1 MKKILL
7 FILCVAALHVNA
19 QGLKFGVHA
28 GTDLLWYSAKNNP
41 PFDESKMK
49 SGFVVGGDV
58 AYTFNNNVALASGIS
73 LLVSNGQFSALTEY
87 YPVEMKF
94 SEVNVKTMSLEI
106 PLKVGY
112 TFRLGSG
119 ISLTPMVGVY
129 GHYGVDSFKGD
140 VVSCIGG
147 TSGANTITESWKPYN
162 GYTSSR
168 IDTYTISPIKRW
180 DFGCSAELKL
190 AVKDHYVISAGY
202 MRGLINQDDYY
213 KINNNSLRL
222 TLGYV
227 F

>member
-1 MKKILL
+1 MVRISRCPVSDK
-7 FILCVAALHVNA
+7 ALHVNA

-41 PFDESKMK
+41 PFDESNIKA
-49 SGFVVGGDV
+49 GFVVGGDV

-129 GHYGVDSFKGD
+129 GRYGVDSFKGD
-140 VVSCIGG
+140 IVSNIGD
-147 TSGANTITESWKPYN
+147 TSKPETTTESWKPYD
-162 GYTSSR
+162 GYTNSKTAAYS
-168 IDTYTISPIKRW
+168 ISPMKRW

-202 MRGLINQDDYY
+202 MRGLINQDNYY